1 MNPGQMIAAAFPF
14 LFLLLVLLVVFRHPG
29 ASTLTRRVGGFFAA
43 PLIFM
48 VLSPRL
54 TLGAAATPDEMAA
67 YLACVGGGL
76 VLLALVFGRTRL
88 E

>member
-1 MNPGQMIAAAFPF
+1 MNPVRILVAAFPF

-43 PLIFM
+43 PLIF
-48 VLSPRL
+48 VALSPRL
-54 TLGAAATPDEMAA
+54 TLGAAATSSEVAGYFA
-67 YLACVGGGL
+67 VVGGGL
-76 VLLALVFGRTRL
+76 VLLALLFGRSNL

>member
-1 MNPGQMIAAAFPF
+1 MNPVRILVAAFPF

-43 PLIFM
+43 PLIFV

-54 TLGAAATPDEMAA
+54 TLGAAATPDEMAV

-76 VLLALVFGRTRL
+76 FLLALILGRSKL